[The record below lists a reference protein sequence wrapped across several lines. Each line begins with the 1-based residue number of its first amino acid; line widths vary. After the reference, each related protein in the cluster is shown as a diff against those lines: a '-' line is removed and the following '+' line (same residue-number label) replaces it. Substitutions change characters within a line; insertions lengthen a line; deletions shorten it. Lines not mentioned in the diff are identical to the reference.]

1 MYFVTTQCQGPVQ
14 HARED
19 RDARVLGREEHQR
32 RGARRA
38 RPGPARGD
46 LQAVA
51 ARAININFG
60 GELSSYQVM
69 RKQKLVAAVLKHKT
83 VCRQPGKVVKYIG
96 SRVLQFKY

>member
-1 MYFVTTQCQGPVQ
+1 MYQLMYFVTTECQGPVQ
-14 HARED
+14 HAGED

-38 RPGPARGD
+38 RPGPAGGD

-60 GELSSYQVM
+60 GVIKLSSYEETEVSSCS
-69 RKQKLVAAVLKHKT
+69 VKT
-83 VCRQPGKVVKYIG
+83 
-96 SRVLQFKY
+96 